1 MDLEL
6 QEFNPAMARQREDG
20 SWTPGIRPFKIHAFI
35 GMRGSGKSTGMKHIM
50 YSMRNEFDNGILMSA
65 TEEVNEFFGHTIPG
79 LFTYSRYRPDIVKAL
94 VKKQR
99 KAKIRGQ
106 PLQRVFLILED
117 VMYDKRI
124 LRSDKWLAYLFQN
137 GRHLQATLI
146 ISSQYAMSLP
156 PEFRSQVGEY
166 KSRKVALSLLS
177 CRLTNLAV
185 I

>member
-1 MDLEL
+1 
-6 QEFNPAMARQREDG
+6 
-20 SWTPGIRPFKIHAFI
+20 
-35 GMRGSGKSTGMKHIM
+35 MKHVM
-50 YSMRNEFDNGILMSA
+50 HSMRNSFDNGILMSA
-65 TEEVNEFFGHTIPG
+65 TEEVNEFFGKIVPG
-79 LFTYSRYRPDIVKAL
+79 LFTYQRYRPDVIKAF

-117 VMYDKRI
+117 MMYDKSI
-124 LRSDKWLAYLFQN
+124 LRTDKWLAYLFQN

-156 PEFRSQVGEY
+156 PEFRSQVGRSLFSDPEFAQFAP
-166 KSRKVALSLLS
+166 SHPRKLF
-177 CRLTNLAV
+177 CRLLQLFLVRGKSLDVDGFTTVLEQ